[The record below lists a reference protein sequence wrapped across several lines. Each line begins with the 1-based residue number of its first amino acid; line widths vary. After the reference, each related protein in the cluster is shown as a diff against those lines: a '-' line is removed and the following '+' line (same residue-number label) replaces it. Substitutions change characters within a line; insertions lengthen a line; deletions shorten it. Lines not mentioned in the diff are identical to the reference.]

1 LGELEV
7 SGTKKQ
13 ANFTGEKNILNTN
26 TIVKVVPIAEPAVL
40 GLIGLGV
47 AALVLAS
54 ADLRLA
60 PGVEKSLMIPWIL
73 MFGAVAQLIAGL
85 MEFKRNNVFGAT
97 VFSVYAMTM
106 FSIALTLF
114 LNNSTVVN
122 KGDITYYA
130 YGLIGIL
137 IFSFI
142 ATIAALMTNKIFF
155 GILIAVDLAV
165 ALLIPHYLYEISA
178 QPAGVFLLITSV
190 LSFYGA
196 AAIILNTMAG
206 KSILP
211 LGKAIWTPKNKI
223 VCKSNR
229 GLMDIKN
236 NTRNK

>member
-1 LGELEV
+1 MEH
-7 SGTKKQ
+7 KKV
-13 ANFTGEKNILNTN
+13 ANFTEEKDVLNTK
-26 TIVKVVPIAEPAVL
+26 TEVKTVPVAEPAVL
-40 GLIGLGV
+40 GLIGLAV

-54 ADLRLA
+54 ADLKLA
-60 PGVEKSLMIPWIL
+60 SNVEKSLMIPWIL
-73 MFGAVAQLIAGL
+73 MFGAIAQFIAGV

-114 LNNSTVVN
+114 INNSTIVS

-137 IFSFI
+137 IFSLI
-142 ATIAALMTNKIFF
+142 ATMASLMTNKILF

-165 ALLIPHYLYEISA
+165 AFLIPHYLYEISA
-178 QPAGVFLLITSV
+178 QPAGVFLLLTSV

-206 KSILP
+206 KNILP
-211 LGKAIWTPKNKI
+211 LGKAIWTPK
-223 VCKSNR
+223 
-229 GLMDIKN
+229 
-236 NTRNK
+236 

>member
-1 LGELEV
+1 MV
-7 SGTKKQ
+7 QKKV
-13 ANFTGEKNILNTN
+13 ASFKEEKDVLNTK
-26 TIVKVVPIAEPAVL
+26 TEVKTLPVAEPAVL
-40 GLIGLGV
+40 GLIGLAV

-54 ADLRLA
+54 ADLKLA
-60 PGVEKSLMIPWIL
+60 SNVEKSLMIPWIL
-73 MFGAVAQLIAGL
+73 MFGATAQLIAGV

-114 LNNSTVVN
+114 INSSTIVN

-137 IFSFI
+137 IFSLI
-142 ATIAALMTNKIFF
+142 ATMASLMTNKILF

-165 ALLIPHYLYEISA
+165 AFLIPHYLYEISA

-190 LSFYGA
+190 LSFYAA

-206 KSILP
+206 KNILP
-211 LGKAIWTPKNKI
+211 LGKAIWTPKK
-223 VCKSNR
+223 
-229 GLMDIKN
+229 
-236 NTRNK
+236 

>member
-1 LGELEV
+1 MIQ
-7 SGTKKQ
+7 KKDT
-13 ANFTGEKNILNTN
+13 NFTDEKVVLNTE
-26 TIVKVVPIAEPAVL
+26 TIVKSLPVAEPAGL
-40 GLIGLGV
+40 GLIGLAV

-54 ADLRLA
+54 ADLRFA
-60 PGVEKSLMIPWIL
+60 SGVEKSLMIPWIL
-73 MFGAVAQLIAGL
+73 MFGASAQLIAGV

-106 FSIALTLF
+106 FSITLTLF
-114 LNNSTVVN
+114 INNSTIVN

-137 IFSFI
+137 LFSLI
-142 ATIAALMTNKIFF
+142 ATIASLMTNKVLF

-165 ALLIPHYLYEISA
+165 ALLIPHYLYEISS
-178 QPAGVFLLITSV
+178 QPAGVFLLITSL

-211 LGKAIWTPKNKI
+211 LGKAIWSPKK
-223 VCKSNR
+223 
-229 GLMDIKN
+229 
-236 NTRNK
+236 

>member
-1 LGELEV
+1 MVQKKEV
-7 SGTKKQ
+7 
-13 ANFTGEKNILNTN
+13 NFTDEKGVLNTE
-26 TIVKVVPIAEPAVL
+26 TTVKTLPVAEPAVL
-40 GLIGLGV
+40 GLIGLAV

-54 ADLRLA
+54 ADLKFA
-60 PGVEKSLMIPWIL
+60 SGVEKSLMIPWIL
-73 MFGAVAQLIAGL
+73 MFGAAAQLIAGV

-114 LNNSTVVN
+114 INNSTFVN

-137 IFSFI
+137 LFSLI
-142 ATIAALMTNKIFF
+142 ATIASLMTNKVLF

-165 ALLIPHYLYEISA
+165 ALLIPHYLYEISS
-178 QPAGVFLLITSV
+178 QPAGVFLLITSL

-196 AAIILNTMAG
+196 ATIMLNTMAG

-211 LGKAIWTPKNKI
+211 LGKAIWFPKK
-223 VCKSNR
+223 
-229 GLMDIKN
+229 
-236 NTRNK
+236 

>member
-1 LGELEV
+1 
-7 SGTKKQ
+7 
-13 ANFTGEKNILNTN
+13 
-26 TIVKVVPIAEPAVL
+26 
-40 GLIGLGV
+40 
-47 AALVLAS
+47 
-54 ADLRLA
+54 
-60 PGVEKSLMIPWIL
+60 
-73 MFGAVAQLIAGL
+73 

-114 LNNSTVVN
+114 INNSTIVN

-137 IFSFI
+137 IFSLI
-142 ATIAALMTNKIFF
+142 ATMASLMTNKVLF

-165 ALLIPHYLYEISA
+165 AFLIPHYLYEMSS

-190 LSFYGA
+190 LSFYAA

-211 LGKAIWTPKNKI
+211 LGKAIWTPKK
-223 VCKSNR
+223 
-229 GLMDIKN
+229 
-236 NTRNK
+236 